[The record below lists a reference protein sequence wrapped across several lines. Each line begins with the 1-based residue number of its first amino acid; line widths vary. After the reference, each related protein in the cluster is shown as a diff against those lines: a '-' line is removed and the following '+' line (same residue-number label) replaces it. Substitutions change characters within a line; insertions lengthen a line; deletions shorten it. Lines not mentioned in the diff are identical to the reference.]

1 MRILETLPGTA
12 PAYDT
17 RQLAEIPRAE
27 SPLDDYNPNA
37 PAHHYAVILPSGMRH
52 HFWTEEEARASQ
64 YWNAPEPTT
73 NKAQATR

>member
-17 RQLAEIPRAE
+17 RQLAEIQRPK
-27 SPLDDYNPNA
+27 YKV
-37 PAHHYAVILPSGMRH
+37 YAVILPSGMRH
-52 HFWTEEEARASQ
+52 HFLTEEGARASQ

-73 NKAQATR
+73 NKAQQTS